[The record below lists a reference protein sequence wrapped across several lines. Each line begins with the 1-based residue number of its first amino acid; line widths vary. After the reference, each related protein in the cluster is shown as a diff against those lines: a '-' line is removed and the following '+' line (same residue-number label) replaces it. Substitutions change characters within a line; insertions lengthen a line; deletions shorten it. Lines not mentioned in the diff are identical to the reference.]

1 MPPHEHGPQSR
12 VSGATRSENVVARM
26 LEDIGREEDE
36 RLATERLHS
45 RVDRRIAVAAEREAS
60 VIVGYRENLGLE
72 R

>member
-1 MPPHEHGPQSR
+1 
-12 VSGATRSENVVARM
+12 M